1 MTGRLKVITES
12 HCSVPMPVSM
22 MIAQL
27 TFRGMSLAQGMTM
40 AKMIRLYDIQKDEVL
55 CLFEAVAALP
65 TSPLP
70 EGHIT
75 LGRHTFTST
84 GEVVG
89 HLIVLGLSK
98 NFNVEE
104 IALFICIVGW
114 ILAEELAP
122 QQAIDILSDAIQRAL
137 PENIR
142 PDTILFG

>member
-1 MTGRLKVITES
+1 MK
-12 HCSVPMPVSM
+12 
-22 MIAQL
+22 IAQL

-55 CLFEAVAALP
+55 CLFEAMAALP

-70 EGHIT
+70 EGRIT

-84 GEVVG
+84 GEVVD

-104 IALFICIVGW
+104 IALFTCIVGVN
-114 ILAEELAP
+114 LRRRACSATSDRHP
-122 QQAIDILSDAIQRAL
+122 Q
-137 PENIR
+137 
-142 PDTILFG
+142 